1 MKESGSA
8 STAARTDV
16 IDAEGYRPNV
26 GIIVADDRGR
36 LLWAKRIGQQAWQF
50 PQGGINP
57 GEDAR
62 DAAYRE
68 LHEELGLK
76 SADVEFLGMTRDWLR
91 YKLPRRFIRRGQWPQ
106 CIGQR
111 QHWFALRL
119 VGDESAIRFDCGDK
133 AEFDGWRW
141 VDYWHPLKD
150 VVSFKRA
157 VYRKALNELAP
168 LLRQRRNMV
177 LAPSATVE
185 SAARGNDRAE

>member
-1 MKESGSA
+1 MKESDSA
-8 STAARTDV
+8 WTDADTDV

-26 GIIVADDRGR
+26 GIIVADDHGR
-36 LLWAKRIGQQAWQF
+36 LLWAKRVGQRAWQF

-57 GEDAR
+57 GEDPQ

-68 LHEELGLK
+68 LHEELGLERK
-76 SADVEFLGMTRDWLR
+76 HVEMLGVTRDWLR

-111 QHWFALRL
+111 QLWFALRL
-119 VGDESAIRFDCGDK
+119 VGDESCVRFDRGDK
-133 AEFDGWRW
+133 PEFDGWRW

-168 LLRQRRNMV
+168 LLRRRRTMV
-177 LAPSATVE
+177 LAPEAAPCGATR
-185 SAARGNDRAE
+185 SLGKR